1 MQHTLHA
8 GRQVPRARPPESRRP
23 RSASVDVLGFSR
35 AHSRARP
42 PVGADVAHAAPAR
55 CALPRTCRA
64 LPSPGGRVC
73 PCVRS
78 AFSDTLS
85 GDTRMGESN
94 MNGASV
100 QLSHLLGA
108 RQAVEPSYGSRGR
121 PRLSARWATTVTQ
134 GLTTRDCDSRAG
146 PWGGAGPPGWAFALL
161 PLACWAGRFRGSPPG
176 QGHREEGAG
185 RITPEPSASARTGSE
200 ASATTGCPPPAPR
213 SSRAL
218 LAVSLLVFFL
228 IFKGRTCRCE
238 TRRTKSGRRQG
249 SRPGWR
255 APRWAPACGGA

>member
-94 MNGASV
+94 MNDASV

-146 PWGGAGPPGWAFALL
+146 PWGGPGRPAGPSRSFRRPAGPAVSVVLRQARATVRKGRAGLHQSPALQPG
-161 PLACWAGRFRGSPPG
+161 R
-176 QGHREEGAG
+176 
-185 RITPEPSASARTGSE
+185 ARKHQ
-200 ASATTGCPPPAPR
+200 PPPAAPPPP
-213 SSRAL
+213 A
-218 LAVSLLVFFL
+218 AH
-228 IFKGRTCRCE
+228 GRFWPYLC
-238 TRRTKSGRRQG
+238 
-249 SRPGWR
+249 
-255 APRWAPACGGA
+255 